1 MIFVPRNITSSK
13 VNPDDYK
20 KPRFRCTVKQ
30 YTPATGIIDNVAS
43 SEANIQPAKDRI
55 DTLYLKKTM
64 TFPICEY
71 NIATKVENYTAKIYI
86 EGYNGTSSQYDNTI
100 RLDAILLIPVED
112 AE

>member
-1 MIFVPRNITSSK
+1 MPRNITNSK
-13 VNPDDYK
+13 VNPDDYN
-20 KPRFRCTVKQ
+20 KPRFRCSVKQ
-30 YTPATGIIDNVAS
+30 YFPATGLIDNVAS
-43 SEANIQPAKDRI
+43 SEVCQPKMDRI

-86 EGYNGTSSQYDNTI
+86 EGFSNSTSKNDNTI